1 MAFFSGTIHCNFLRT
16 RSMKGR
22 DGFLGTSVRGKSRRQ
37 GAHGV
42 RKRKRGGQTRAKK
55 SKDVKI
61 VFFSLSATNFHD
73 KIITFVPTYRRKAL
87 GRL

>member
-1 MAFFSGTIHCNFLRT
+1 MAFFNETVHCNFLRI
-16 RSMKGR
+16 RNMKGR
-22 DGFLGTSVRGKSRRQ
+22 DGFIGTSVRGKVPKARRARRQ
-37 GAHGV
+37 EEEA
-42 RKRKRGGQTRAKK
+42 RGQIRAKF

-61 VFFSLSATNFHD
+61 DFLSLSATNFHD